1 MEGDTVDKQLSET
14 SKPVWSELI
23 HAVYWF
29 FALSLFCSSNLWLL
43 SLQARKDF
51 LWCYSF
57 FFDSKSYFT
66 SWFQKFQPQASKIKM
81 KFHKE
86 ADPNLLYKKSE
97 PQFSFVMVSSQEKS
111 IFECKWYAYCIEV
124 TVVEGSVQVWIF
136 QTVYLCTNKDHT
148 EIAFRTFSFLVRFL
162 SSHDLVRMQK
172 STTYLL
178 VKHNK
183 SPK

>member
-1 MEGDTVDKQLSET
+1 
-14 SKPVWSELI
+14 
-23 HAVYWF
+23 
-29 FALSLFCSSNLWLL
+29 
-43 SLQARKDF
+43 
-51 LWCYSF
+51 
-57 FFDSKSYFT
+57 
-66 SWFQKFQPQASKIKM
+66 
-81 KFHKE
+81 
-86 ADPNLLYKKSE
+86 
-97 PQFSFVMVSSQEKS
+97 MVSSQEKS

-178 VKHNK
+178 LKHNK
-183 SPK
+183 SPKYLYRGVQSKHEQRTHSVRSAKIFEKICLNILSAGILKPIYLKKTTFFDIFNDTALQTSKVSGLINKLYKQETFLYALVSFHHFETPKSFDIQS

>member
-1 MEGDTVDKQLSET
+1 
-14 SKPVWSELI
+14 
-23 HAVYWF
+23 
-29 FALSLFCSSNLWLL
+29 
-43 SLQARKDF
+43 
-51 LWCYSF
+51 
-57 FFDSKSYFT
+57 
-66 SWFQKFQPQASKIKM
+66 
-81 KFHKE
+81 
-86 ADPNLLYKKSE
+86 
-97 PQFSFVMVSSQEKS
+97 MVSSQEKS

-178 VKHNK
+178 LKHNK
-183 SPK
+183 SPKYLYRRVQSMHEQRTNSARWAKHFRNIWTIVYNVSTYMLKHSFCWHFKANFLTYSMTQHYKNQKCRG